1 MSRID
6 RSVVA
11 YAFLAQA
18 QRSGKDLLSGLMPIF
33 KPIAKLREGERFDP
47 KEFASLAGE
56 LYGLSVSAWAVESLA
71 PRLEAAG
78 VLVRIQLAEGVHGYA
93 YAQIDEDYTEVTEKD
108 VAYVLG
114 RFVAFSKP
122 LLADKDLGQL
132 GDEAL
137 KESFLQHIVDLDFVG
152 ILLKPARSDDQD
164 GKPKLGL
171 TKPAEQREWEDDKAR
186 RAKIDVLCASFI
198 VDIYHRD
205 RPLYD
210 LVARITAGALVSEVV
225 LNFQNPEAGVA
236 LNQLRV
242 VLDAPFLMDALDLA
256 GRDAYAVASSI
267 CEQLRENGARL
278 AVFRHSIDE
287 MKENL
292 GAVIGAVDAGEGY
305 GPTARRLADK
315 SFRAYAS
322 AVRESPDA
330 RLKQE
335 KIEIIDAPHS
345 PRAYR
350 WFTQDDEEAFC
361 RSLGYYQNRKAQER
375 DAASVA
381 GVVRLRE
388 GNRVR
393 MGKFH
398 ACRTLFVTSNP
409 WVADRSK
416 KALEKTR
423 IYEEGDVPAAL
434 TDRYL
439 AGLLW
444 VLYGGTAG
452 ELPAQVLLANC
463 AAAIEPQADLIQ
475 RMHKF
480 LVEVDD
486 KRAEYFRALMTEE
499 RAAQYLSKL
508 SLGDSSYISQDNAAA
523 VLETMKL
530 ALLEQHE
537 KDREQ
542 ERKGYERKAEQQAAE
557 YAQQRE
563 EMEAELREARAEAL
577 KARDENKA
585 VQATVQ
591 ALEDQMR
598 RDRLERDADEL
609 KAVEWCVG
617 RARSAWRTAH
627 WVAALGM
634 AVAGAGAAL
643 LANQAGNPYVRWFGF
658 AGGGAVM
665 AFSFGKIPDLV
676 FGSLLTGVRNRALHR
691 ALGSRGIDPDRLRR
705 ISIDWDTA
713 VVKHLPDEENMRS
726 QVAAAAGAQQ
736 AAAADAAKPRG

>member
-18 QRSGKDLLSGLMPIF
+18 QRSGEDLLSGLMPIF

-47 KEFASLAGE
+47 KEFASLVGD

-71 PRLEAAG
+71 SRLEAAG
-78 VLVRIQLAEGVHGYA
+78 VLVRINLAEGAHDYV
-93 YAQIDEDYTEVTEKD
+93 YAQIDEDYTEVTERD
-108 VAYVLG
+108 VSYVLD
-114 RFVAFSKP
+114 RFVAFARP
-122 LLADKDLGQL
+122 LIADKDVGEMD
-132 GDEAL
+132 DEVL
-137 KESFLQHIVDLDFVG
+137 KENFLQHIVDLDFVG
-152 ILLKPARSDDQD
+152 ILLKPVRSENHA
-164 GKPKLGL
+164 GRPKLGL

-198 VDIYHRD
+198 IDIYHKD

-210 LVARITAGALVSEVV
+210 LVASITAGALVSEVV
-225 LNFQNPEAGVA
+225 LNFQSPEAGVA

-256 GRDAYAVASSI
+256 DRDAFSVASSV

-278 AVFRHSIDE
+278 AVFRHSVDE

-292 GAVIGAVDAGEGY
+292 AAVITAVDIGEGY

-315 SFRAYAS
+315 SFRAYAL
-322 AVRESPDA
+322 AIRDSPDV

-335 KIEIIDAPHS
+335 RVEIIDAPCS
-345 PRAYR
+345 PRAFR
-350 WFTQDDEEAFC
+350 WFTEQDEEVFC

-388 GNRVR
+388 GKQVR

-398 ACRTLFVTSNP
+398 ACRSLFVTSNP

-416 KALEKTR
+416 KALMKAR

-444 VLYGGTAG
+444 VLYGGKTG

-463 AAAIEPQADLIQ
+463 AAAVEPKADLIQ
-475 RMHKF
+475 RMHQF
-480 LVEVDD
+480 LVGVDE
-486 KRAEYFRALMTEE
+486 KQAEYFRALMTEE
-499 RAAQYLSKL
+499 RAAQYLSQM
-508 SLGDSSYISQDNAAA
+508 SLGDSSYISQDNAGA

-537 KDREQ
+537 KERAQ
-542 ERKGYERKAEQQAAE
+542 EREEYEREVDRQAAE
-557 YAQQRE
+557 HEKQR
-563 EMEAELREARAEAL
+563 EAL
-577 KARDENKA
+577 KADIRAARAETLQARDETKA
-585 VQATVQ
+585 VQAAVQ
-591 ALEDQMR
+591 ALEDQMQR
-598 RDRLERDADEL
+598 EQIKRNEDQR
-609 KAVEWCVG
+609 KAVEWCVR
-617 RARSAWRTAH
+617 RARYRYCAAH
-627 WVAALGM
+627 WAVALGLAAIGVCA
-634 AVAGAGAAL
+634 AV
-643 LANQAGNPYVRWFGF
+643 LANQSGNPYLRWIGL
-658 AGGGAVM
+658 GGGGIVV
-665 AFSFGKIPDLV
+665 AFSFWKVPE
-676 FGSLLTGVRNRALHR
+676 LLLGGWMTRVRERALHR
-691 ALGSRGIDPDRLRR
+691 ALASRGIEAEALAQL
-705 ISIDWDTA
+705 SIDWDTGD
-713 VVKHLPDEENMRS
+713 VTHP
-726 QVAAAAGAQQ
+726 
-736 AAAADAAKPRG
+736 PR